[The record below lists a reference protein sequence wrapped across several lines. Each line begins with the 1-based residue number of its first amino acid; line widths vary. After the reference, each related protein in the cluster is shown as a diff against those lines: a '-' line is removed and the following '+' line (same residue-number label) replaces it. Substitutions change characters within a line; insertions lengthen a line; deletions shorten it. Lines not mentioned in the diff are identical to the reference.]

1 MIYNI
6 PPICKK
12 PLEVFSG
19 SHPYLEYEDS
29 SDTIIVQREL
39 GVNEG
44 IHCTTFVNCDNY
56 VCIDGANCWSYGA
69 PYSDFNFFIAKSFDA
84 SRYSKITV
92 PTGSIT
98 NRYDYGEESACFV
111 CLFPNVENWMHN
123 TYIMKK
129 PIPLFETDHIW
140 DGESPQPLQE
150 ITFDIRDLKGE
161 FYIGVFQSH
170 EGGTAYAR
178 QFNVYL
184 GKIVAF

>member
-1 MIYNI
+1 MIYNV

-12 PLEVFSG
+12 PLEVFNG
-19 SHPYLEYEDS
+19 SHPYIEYGRS
-29 SDTIIVQREL
+29 NTIIVQRSNGE
-39 GVNEG
+39 NEG
-44 IHCTTFVNCDNY
+44 VWCTNVVNCNNY
-56 VCIDGANCWSYGA
+56 ICVDGGDCYSQNA
-69 PYSDFNFFIAKSFDA
+69 PYSSMNFFLAESFNA
-84 SRYSKITV
+84 TRYSKITI

-98 NRYDYGEESACFV
+98 NFYNYGTDSACWV
-111 CLFPNVENWMHN
+111 CLFPSANNWMHN
-123 TYIMKK
+123 TCIMKK

-170 EGGTAYAR
+170 EGGPAYAR

-184 GKIVAF
+184 GKIIAF